1 MWIPDRLAAPVH
13 PRAGSYYPLAPSLL
27 EDGFVRGARSDYSSC
42 QGVRMRGPS
51 SVTATV
57 NSKWAASEPSAE

>member
-1 MWIPDRLAAPVH
+1 MPAERRQLHPDVGEV
-13 PRAGSYYPLAPSLL
+13 AGSFLGDARATSL
-27 EDGFVRGARSDYSSC
+27 RGQAYSSC

-51 SVTATV
+51 WVTATV